1 MPVSKIVPNKKGYK
15 VLVVDPYGGN
25 EAVLLQALEAG
36 SVESVYVCLANRLK
50 PGIPTTTKV
59 FQAPENARGP
69 FRASGLR
76 LLNPLRRAWLLAKQV
91 VCLRGVVAEVKP
103 DIIIAIDIE
112 LGLPVA
118 LKARGVPVAGI
129 SEGSDI
135 LVVPRRSEKQ
145 KRNLC
150 RWLRKSR
157 GMIVYTKHQ
166 EDALRLF
173 QSQNMPIWIRR
184 RTQNITPYSESFEL
198 VPSQKAHEFLPVF
211 RLGAWRD
218 CAVFAPLANPLARQV
233 PLVLCLRGSSAV
245 YRPEVLVEA
254 CARAYRRA
262 PFTLRMAAAS
272 DDVPRLLTVAQAHG
286 LPKDAIAF
294 VTERIPYERMPLEY
308 GAATVVVQA
317 ILDESLGYTAIEAMA
332 CGRVMV
338 QPDSEVAREVL
349 SPEQQALLSG
359 PSAESLAE
367 KMALA
372 LNDHNLRRNIEDAN
386 RRHALKYYDRA
397 KVLPRV
403 GAGLQAWLAG
413 IIQAYRAG
421 KP

>member
-1 MPVSKIVPNKKGYK
+1 
-15 VLVVDPYGGN
+15 
-25 EAVLLQALEAG
+25 
-36 SVESVYVCLANRLK
+36 
-50 PGIPTTTKV
+50 
-59 FQAPENARGP
+59 
-69 FRASGLR
+69 
-76 LLNPLRRAWLLAKQV
+76 
-91 VCLRGVVAEVKP
+91 
-103 DIIIAIDIE
+103 
-112 LGLPVA
+112 
-118 LKARGVPVAGI
+118 
-129 SEGSDI
+129 
-135 LVVPRRSEKQ
+135 
-145 KRNLC
+145 
-150 RWLRKSR
+150 
-157 GMIVYTKHQ
+157 
-166 EDALRLF
+166 
-173 QSQNMPIWIRR
+173 
-184 RTQNITPYSESFEL
+184 
-198 VPSQKAHEFLPVF
+198 
-211 RLGAWRD
+211 
-218 CAVFAPLANPLARQV
+218 
-233 PLVLCLRGSSAV
+233 
-245 YRPEVLVEA
+245 
-254 CARAYRRA
+254 
-262 PFTLRMAAAS
+262 
-272 DDVPRLLTVAQAHG
+272 TVAQAHG